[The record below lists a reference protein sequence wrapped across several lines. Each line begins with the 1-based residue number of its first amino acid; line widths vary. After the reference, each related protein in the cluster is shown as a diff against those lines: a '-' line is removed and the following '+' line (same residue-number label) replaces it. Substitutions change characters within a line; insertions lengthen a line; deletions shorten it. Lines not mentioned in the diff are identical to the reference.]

1 MMKTISILGS
11 TGSIGTQALNIISQ
25 YRDRFSVCAL
35 SCAGKLEL
43 LMQQVRVF
51 EPAAVCIATEEGA
64 KAFAKALEG
73 VAGIRKPD
81 VYWGTEGLKTIATMP
96 EADLVLNSLMGMR
109 GLEPTLQAIEAG
121 KDDKEVSTLLDK
133 YLEALES
140 GKTIDAKYV
149 SEYRKFLS
157 SKKVAK
163 LFIAEE
169 AFRRQQIH
177 RLKKFENK

>member
-1 MMKTISILGS
+1 K
-11 TGSIGTQALNIISQ
+11 ALNS
-25 YRDRFSVCAL
+25 
-35 SCAGKLEL
+35 
-43 LMQQVRVF
+43 
-51 EPAAVCIATEEGA
+51 
-64 KAFAKALEG
+64 
-73 VAGIRKPD
+73 
-81 VYWGTEGLKTIATMP
+81 
-96 EADLVLNSLMGMR
+96 
-109 GLEPTLQAIEAG
+109 AIEAG
-121 KDDKEVSTLLDK
+121 KDDKEVSALLDK